1 MEYTLTNCPVFQDQL
16 TLLGSANPK
25 IRTKAVAGL
34 AAAAVASAKQADQ
47 RAEEL
52 VALIDGIRQAG
63 ATTLQSIADALN
75 ARGIPT
81 ARGGQW
87 YPTTVRNAVRR
98 AGHQLSWL
106 PPAIR
111 RFHENSKS
119 VKSRVVTPVT
129 VTFA

>member
-1 MEYTLTNCPVFQDQL
+1 MSTANRLTIHIIAAMAEHEAEMISARTKAALAAANARG

-34 AAAAVASAKQADQ
+34 AVASAKQADQ

-52 VALIDGIRQAG
+52 VALIDGIRRAG

-98 AGHQLSWL
+98 AD
-106 PPAIR
+106 
-111 RFHENSKS
+111 
-119 VKSRVVTPVT
+119 
-129 VTFA
+129 